1 VVVRCGTHAIKLGST
16 GSTQTVDVP
25 CGGEISIGDR

>member
-1 VVVRCGTHAIKLGST
+1 VVVRCGTHAIKLGRT